1 MKSDSHGRGENIV
14 LPTTQAEY
22 YGKLLVGETFLAL
35 QESAAFNKH
44 LRILRGRKAG
54 EGGSRALGSDCL

>member
-35 QESAAFNKH
+35 QESAAFSKR
-44 LRILRGRKAG
+44 LRVLRGRKAG
-54 EGGSRALGSDCL
+54 EGGLRALGSDCL